1 MSVAERVK
9 QFVVETF
16 YVTDPAAIGEDT
28 SLISNG
34 YVDSTGMLE
43 VISFLEEQY
52 GITIDDTEMTP
63 ANLETLGR
71 IVRFVARKLQKEPA

>member
-1 MSVAERVK
+1 MSVPERVK

-52 GITIDDTEMTP
+52 GIAIDDTEMTP

-71 IVRFVARKLQKEPA
+71 IERFVARKLQKEPA